1 MIEATHTRPF
11 AATAVCSGP
20 VVERLDVDRIVS
32 SSGNRWSADGEPTLY
47 LAGDAGIALAEVG
60 RHWSPDDGPSR
71 LWQVRVDL
79 AAAIDLR
86 DEATRTAVGV
96 PTDPGWFLDRERCQE
111 VGSRLRGLPRCDGLI
126 VPSVAFLDDRSRWNA
141 VVFIDRLTV
150 PLGQAVRP
158 LQPTHELI
166 PLGD

>member
-1 MIEATHTRPF
+1 MIDAAHARPF
-11 AATAVCSGP
+11 SATTVCSGP
-20 VVERLDVDRIVS
+20 VVERLEVDSIVS

-60 RHWSPDDGPSR
+60 RHWSPSDGPSR
-71 LWQVRVDL
+71 LWQVRVEL

-96 PTDPGWFLDRERCQE
+96 PSDPGWFLDRELCQE
-111 VGSRLRGLPRCDGLI
+111 VGSRLRRLRRCDGLI

-141 VVFIDRLTV
+141 VVFIDCLVV

-158 LQPTHELI
+158 SQGIHELY
-166 PLGD
+166 PLGE

>member
-1 MIEATHTRPF
+1 MIEAMHARPF

-20 VVERLDVDRIVS
+20 VVERLAVDSIVS

-60 RHWSPDDGPSR
+60 RHWSPDDGPTR
-71 LWQVRVDL
+71 LWQVRVEL

-86 DEATRTAVGV
+86 DDATRTALGV
-96 PTDPGWFLDRERCQE
+96 PADPAWFLDRERCQQ
-111 VGSRLRGLPRCDGLI
+111 VGSRLRRLPRCDGLI

-141 VVFIDRLTV
+141 VVFVDCLTV
-150 PLGQAVRP
+150 PLAHAVRP
-158 LQPTHELI
+158 LQASHELI

>member
-1 MIEATHTRPF
+1 MLAAAQPRPF

-20 VVERLDVDRIVS
+20 VVERLDVETIVS
-32 SSGNRWSADGEPTLY
+32 SSGNRWSADGEPTVY

-60 RHWSPDDGPSR
+60 RHWSPSDGPSR
-71 LWQVRVDL
+71 LWQVRVEL

-86 DEATRTAVGV
+86 DDATRVAVGV
-96 PTDPGWFLDRERCQE
+96 PDDSDGFLDREQCQE
-111 VGSRLRGLPRCDGLI
+111 IGSRLRRLRRCDGLI

-141 VVFIDRLTV
+141 VVFVDCLTV
-150 PLGQAVRP
+150 PLGQAVRA
-158 LQPTHELI
+158 QQATHDLT